1 MLSLINYV
9 LETARIESGKTS
21 LKKEVRC
28 ASRLIESFINIIG
41 NSLKYTPAGGKIT
54 IDIREIP
61 FDRENY
67 IAYKIVVE
75 DTGIGM
81 SEDYLPHIFEEF
93 SREHTT
99 TENKVAGTGLGL
111 PIVKSMIE
119 LMGGSIRVESTQG
132 AGTKFTVDI
141 SFDTASEEDVY
152 RNQISEQPDALKRM
166 EGKRI
171 LLAEDNDL
179 NAEIAIEL
187 LAEQKIIADRAMDGA
202 DCLDKLEKAAS
213 GYYDMILMDIQM
225 PVMDGY
231 DATARIRRMKDE
243 EKASIPIIAMTAN
256 AFAEDRQ
263 KAISTG
269 MNDHVAKPID
279 MNVLLPV
286 IAKYI
291 R

>member
-9 LETARIESGKTS
+9 LETARIES
-21 LKKEVRC
+21 
-28 ASRLIESFINIIG
+28 G

-152 RNQISEQPDALKRM
+152 KKKESEQSVISDKSI
-166 EGKRI
+166 GKRI
-171 LLAEDNDL
+171 LLAED
-179 NAEIAIEL
+179 
-187 LAEQKIIADRAMDGA
+187 
-202 DCLDKLEKAAS
+202 
-213 GYYDMILMDIQM
+213 IQM
-225 PVMDGY
+225 
-231 DATARIRRMKDE
+231 AK
-243 EKASIPIIAMTAN
+243 N
-256 AFAEDRQ
+256 A
-263 KAISTG
+263 G
-269 MNDHVAKPID
+269 MNGHIAKPLDGEKMIT
-279 MNVLLPV
+279 VLKQCLADNSDV
-286 IAKYI
+286 K
-291 R
+291 RQEDL

>member
-1 MLSLINYV
+1 MKNFQRAYNHREQGRWYRTGSSYCKIHDRV
-9 LETARIESGKTS
+9 DGR
-21 LKKEVRC
+21 
-28 ASRLIESFINIIG
+28 
-41 NSLKYTPAGGKIT
+41 KYPGRKYA
-54 IDIREIP
+54 
-61 FDRENY
+61 
-67 IAYKIVVE
+67 
-75 DTGIGM
+75 
-81 SEDYLPHIFEEF
+81 
-93 SREHTT
+93 
-99 TENKVAGTGLGL
+99 
-111 PIVKSMIE
+111 
-119 LMGGSIRVESTQG
+119 G

-279 MNVLLPV
+279 MKVLLPV
-286 IAKYI
+286 MAKYI

>member
-1 MLSLINYV
+1 
-9 LETARIESGKTS
+9 
-21 LKKEVRC
+21 
-28 ASRLIESFINIIG
+28 
-41 NSLKYTPAGGKIT
+41 
-54 IDIREIP
+54 
-61 FDRENY
+61 
-67 IAYKIVVE
+67 
-75 DTGIGM
+75 
-81 SEDYLPHIFEEF
+81 
-93 SREHTT
+93 
-99 TENKVAGTGLGL
+99 
-111 PIVKSMIE
+111 
-119 LMGGSIRVESTQG
+119 MGGSIRVESTQG

-152 RNQISEQPDALKRM
+152 RNQISEQPDALNRM

-231 DATARIRRMKDE
+231 DATVRIRRMKDE

-279 MNVLLPV
+279 MKVLLPV
-286 IAKYI
+286 MAKYI